1 MKEDRERLWSDYQ
14 HICDSAREDAERDAK
29 SNAKLIENEIYDLS
43 VSHLDKNVPVTIV
56 FPIRKF
62 HYRDFWAHARE
73 VSNMLKTLYS
83 FKEERNELWENYKK
97 VCDEVRTLQE
107 QERNESEISRREIES
122 LIDDAQ
128 GNIVHGN
135 NEDDFSQARSQLD
148 ESQAL
153 MKEKTLIRDDR
164 EHCWRFWREVN
175 DKWHWKRKDIQ
186 DTNYYVLGEEA
197 DRCFNNAEYEPYAT
211 LHEIKEIQNRI
222 QELSLSKEQ
231 RINLRATLNDA
242 WNAAISKIDEL
253 KEEKRQ
259 RHKEWREK
267 MENNI
272 EYWREKIADTEEYIS
287 RLEEQID
294 RLEDEASNAR
304 TDEYADRV
312 QSWIDEK
319 LEKIDELK
327 EKIRGLEN
335 KITDVGSKLDYLI
348 TVLSRK

>member
-1 MKEDRERLWSDYQ
+1 MKEDRERLWPDYQ

-175 DKWHWKRKDIQ
+175 DKNG
-186 DTNYYVLGEEA
+186 TGN
-197 DRCFNNAEYEPYAT
+197 
-211 LHEIKEIQNRI
+211 
-222 QELSLSKEQ
+222 
-231 RINLRATLNDA
+231 
-242 WNAAISKIDEL
+242 
-253 KEEKRQ
+253 
-259 RHKEWREK
+259 
-267 MENNI
+267 
-272 EYWREKIADTEEYIS
+272 EKIFKI
-287 RLEEQID
+287 QITMY
-294 RLEDEASNAR
+294 S
-304 TDEYADRV
+304 
-312 QSWIDEK
+312 EK
-319 LEKIDELK
+319 KP
-327 EKIRGLEN
+327 
-335 KITDVGSKLDYLI
+335 TDVSI
-348 TVLSRK
+348 MLSMSLMRHYMK